1 MLHKA
6 RGAAEPPLDKERR
19 ERGVGEE
26 VLSLE
31 ALGFLPTPPLHFNKY
46 CLWRIK
52 TAMMEKMGTRK
63 IKPQTLKGFR
73 DFLPNEMRV
82 RNFVLDTIR
91 KVFESF
97 GFEPL
102 ETPSLEYA
110 STLLGK
116 YGAEADRLVYTF
128 KDRGDREVGLIY
140 DLTVPVSRV
149 LATFR
154 NEIPLPFKRYQI
166 QRVWRADK
174 PQKGRFREFVQCDF
188 DIFGIDSPLAD
199 AEIISLTYNV
209 IKRLAFDEA
218 VIKVNSRPLLFSILK
233 KAEITKRD
241 QQLAVLRVI
250 DKLDKMPEKEVIKE
264 LQKNGLSYS
273 TCNRLLDKVKGAE
286 PDAKITEILNYLQAM
301 GLEEKYYCFDP
312 TLVRGLDYYTGPIFE
327 AEIEG
332 FKGSVA
338 GGGRY
343 DNLIE
348 TLGGPSIPATG
359 CSLGL
364 DRLCEVLSERG
375 SVSGLNQAQTKVLVT
390 IFDKSLTDQSL
401 EITSAL
407 RSAEVN
413 TEIYPDPTAKL
424 EKQIKYA
431 DRKGIPWVVILGP
444 EEVKNETV
452 TVKDLRTGEQETVDR
467 DKVTECLNKSEQK

>member
-1 MLHKA
+1 MAK
-6 RGAAEPPLDKERR
+6 
-19 ERGVGEE
+19 V
-26 VLSLE
+26 
-31 ALGFLPTPPLHFNKY
+31 
-46 CLWRIK
+46 
-52 TAMMEKMGTRK
+52 
-63 IKPQTLKGFR
+63 PQTLKGFR
-73 DFLPNEMRV
+73 DFLPDKMRV
-82 RNFVLDTIR
+82 RNFVLDTMR
-91 KVFESF
+91 EVFESF

-110 STLLGK
+110 NVLLGK
-116 YGAEADRLVYTF
+116 YGNEADRLVYTF
-128 KDRGDREVGLIY
+128 KDRGNREVGLIY
-140 DLTVPVSRV
+140 DLTIPVSRV
-149 LATFR
+149 LATYR

-166 QRVWRADK
+166 QRVWRAEK
-174 PQKGRFREFVQCDF
+174 PQKGRYREFVQCDF
-188 DIFGIDSPLAD
+188 DIFGIDSPFAD
-199 AEIISLTYNV
+199 AEII
-209 IKRLAFDEA
+209 A
-218 VIKVNSRPLLFSILK
+218 VIYRVLERLGFDVFRIRINSRPLLFSILEE
-233 KAEITKRD
+233 AGITEKG
-241 QQLAVLRVI
+241 QQLDVLRVI

-273 TCNRLLDKVKGAE
+273 TCNRLLNKIKGAE

-301 GLEEKYYCFDP
+301 GLEEKYYRFDP

-348 TLGGPSIPATG
+348 TLGGPPTPATG

-364 DRLCEVLSERG
+364 DRLCEVLSERVSERG
-375 SVSGLNQAQTKVLVT
+375 SVSRLNQAQTKVLVT
-390 IFDKSLTDQSL
+390 IFDESLTDQSL

-413 TEIYPDPTAKL
+413 AEIYPDPTAKL
-424 EKQIKYA
+424 EKQLKYA

-444 EEVKNETV
+444 EEVKNNTV
-452 TVKDLRTGEQETVDR
+452 TIKDLRTGELKTVKR
-467 DKVTECLNKSEQK
+467 EKIAKIINNPTA

>member
-1 MLHKA
+1 M
-6 RGAAEPPLDKERR
+6 
-19 ERGVGEE
+19 
-26 VLSLE
+26 S
-31 ALGFLPTPPLHFNKY
+31 N
-46 CLWRIK
+46 
-52 TAMMEKMGTRK
+52 RK
-63 IKPQTLKGFR
+63 NRPQTLKGFR
-73 DFLPNEMRV
+73 DFLPDEQRV

-91 KVFESF
+91 EVFESF

-149 LATFR
+149 LATYR

-166 QRVWRADK
+166 QRVWRAEK
-174 PQKGRFREFVQCDF
+174 PQKGRYREFVQCDF
-188 DIFGIDSPLAD
+188 DIFGPPEADSVAD
-199 AEIISLTYNV
+199 AEII
-209 IKRLAFDEA
+209 A
-218 VIKVNSRPLLFSILK
+218 VIYKVFQKLGFDDFKIRINSRPLLFSILEEV
-233 KAEITKRD
+233 EITDKN
-241 QQLAVLRVI
+241 QQFGVLRVI
-250 DKLDKMPEKEVIKE
+250 DKLDKIPEEKVVKE
-264 LQKNGLSYS
+264 LQKIGISYS
-273 TCNRLLDKVKGAE
+273 TSDRLLNKIRSIDPDKN
-286 PDAKITEILNYLQAM
+286 TRRILGYLKAI

-327 AEIEG
+327 VTVPN
-332 FKGSVA
+332 FPGSVA

-348 TLGGPSIPATG
+348 SLGGPSIPATG

-364 DRLCEVLSERG
+364 DRIVEALQ
-375 SVSGLNQAQTKVLVT
+375 GLNPSKAVTKTTTQILVT
-390 IFDKSLTDQSL
+390 IFDEALTGQSL
-401 EITSAL
+401 KITSVL

-413 TEIYPDPTAKL
+413 AEIYPDPAAKL

-431 DRKGIPWVVILGP
+431 DRKGIPFVVILGP
-444 EEVKNETV
+444 DEIKENKVAIKNL
-452 TVKDLRTGEQETVDR
+452 KTGEQQTVDR
-467 DKVTECLNKSEQK
+467 KDLVGIIPSP

>member
-1 MLHKA
+1 MPD
-6 RGAAEPPLDKERR
+6 E
-19 ERGVGEE
+19 
-26 VLSLE
+26 
-31 ALGFLPTPPLHFNKY
+31 
-46 CLWRIK
+46 
-52 TAMMEKMGTRK
+52 
-63 IKPQTLKGFR
+63 Q
-73 DFLPNEMRV
+73 RV

-91 KVFESF
+91 EVFESF

-149 LATFR
+149 LATYR

-166 QRVWRADK
+166 QRVWRAEK
-174 PQKGRFREFVQCDF
+174 PQKGRYREFVQCDF
-188 DIFGIDSPLAD
+188 DIFGPPEADSVAD
-199 AEIISLTYNV
+199 AEII
-209 IKRLAFDEA
+209 A
-218 VIKVNSRPLLFSILK
+218 VIYKVFQKLGFDDFKIRINSRPLLFSILEEV
-233 KAEITKRD
+233 EITDKN
-241 QQLAVLRVI
+241 QQFGVLRVI
-250 DKLDKMPEKEVIKE
+250 DKLDKIPEEKVVKE
-264 LQKNGLSYS
+264 LQKIGISYS
-273 TCNRLLDKVKGAE
+273 TSDRLLNKIRSIDPDKN
-286 PDAKITEILNYLQAM
+286 TRRILGYLKAI

-327 AEIEG
+327 VTVPN
-332 FKGSVA
+332 FPGSVA

-348 TLGGPSIPATG
+348 SLGGPSIPATG

-364 DRLCEVLSERG
+364 DRIVEALQ
-375 SVSGLNQAQTKVLVT
+375 GLNPSKAVTKTTTQILVT
-390 IFDKSLTDQSL
+390 IFDEALTGQSL
-401 EITSAL
+401 KITSVL

-413 TEIYPDPTAKL
+413 AEIYPDPAAKL

-431 DRKGIPWVVILGP
+431 DRKGIPFVVILGP
-444 EEVKNETV
+444 DEIKENKVAIKNL
-452 TVKDLRTGEQETVDR
+452 KTGEQQTVDR
-467 DKVTECLNKSEQK
+467 KDLVGIIPSP